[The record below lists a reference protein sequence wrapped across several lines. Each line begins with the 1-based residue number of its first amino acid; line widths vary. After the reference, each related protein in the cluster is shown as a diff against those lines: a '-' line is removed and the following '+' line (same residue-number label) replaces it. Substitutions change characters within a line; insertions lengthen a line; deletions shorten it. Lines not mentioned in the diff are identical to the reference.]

1 MKKKLAVILALCV
14 MITSTFPLLAFADIT
29 YPGWNEEN
37 TQYYDENGE
46 LSKGIVTIG
55 DDTYYFDEE
64 SGNLVTEEKYVE
76 KDGLLYKFKD
86 GTGGLYN
93 GSYGGCEYVD
103 GVKQETP
110 EKTYEPSKLVKAED
124 GKWHYS
130 NAEGKLYVPSSA
142 GIKKMDNGKR
152 YYFYADGHVY
162 KNTAGKSKI
171 VKIDGKAY
179 YFNSSSSVKTNGT
192 THNMT
197 IDGKT
202 YRVSSHGYLL
212 TGFRTV
218 NGNKYYFSK
227 KTYAKVKDKVLTV
240 GDDKYWL
247 SESGK
252 VKTNVWKKDKN
263 GFKKNYFGNN
273 GKMLK
278 DTSKYIGK
286 YKYYFNKKGTL
297 VTDLIAYKGYDWV
310 ASHSLKVMVNR
321 THNVVYIYAKDGD
334 KGYTIPVIAMLCTV
348 GTASRPTDP
357 GTFRTGATYRWK
369 DLGGRTEYQD
379 NGDIVYGQYVTHFN
393 GAMYFHSVCYT
404 VNGNN
409 HTLLTGAYN
418 WLGNAGS
425 HGCVRL
431 QCGNAYKMYNLA
443 NRQRM
448 TVVVYNSNDK
458 GPFGKP
464 LLKKIGTSYDPTD
477 PNIK

>member
-14 MITSTFPLLAFADIT
+14 MITSTFPLMAFADIT

-37 TQYYDENGE
+37 TIYYTEEGVYVTGITEVDGVLYYFSDEGVKQLDAYAE
-46 LSKGIVTIG
+46 KDSLL
-55 DDTYYFDEE
+55 YYFDSEGKG
-64 SGNLVTEEKYVE
+64 S
-76 KDGLLYKFKD
+76 KFT
-86 GTGGLYN
+86 GTYN
-93 GSYGGCEYVD
+93 GSEYVD

-142 GIKKMDNGKR
+142 GVKKMDNGKR

-227 KTYAKVKDKVLTV
+227 TSYAKVKDKVLTV

-247 SESGK
+247 SKSGK

-263 GFKKNYFGNN
+263 GFKKNYFGKN

-448 TVVVYNSNDK
+448 TVVVYNSNYK